1 MFFFSL
7 INLYA
12 WKIFFNDSSTLW
24 IQKLLVLK
32 SHMFFNWSNV
42 FREQIAPI
50 NCRYTFFDKEKSMC
64 EHSGSYDWVLPIAI
78 LWCRNLAS
86 CNQFIAWIVCNIGTF
101 SSCFEIWI
109 YLIITRAAKR
119 TWYPLGRLY
128 RYPSIIISSCSHETF
143 HSVALQIRSCSRL
156 LRHLRNCQFWI
167 QKRRNCVKWR
177 TRP

>member
-1 MFFFSL
+1 
-7 INLYA
+7 
-12 WKIFFNDSSTLW
+12 
-24 IQKLLVLK
+24 
-32 SHMFFNWSNV
+32 MFFNWSNV

-50 NCRYTFFDKEKSMC
+50 NCRYTFFGKEKSMC

-78 LWCRNLAS
+78 LWCCSLGS
-86 CNQFIAWIVCNIGTF
+86 CNQFITWIVCSDESFLSQNLGSCYKSNIGTF

-128 RYPSIIISSCSHETF
+128 RYPSITISSCSHEIF

-167 QKRRNCVKWR
+167 QKRCNCVKWR